1 MKKLKHL
8 FLILIALLS
17 CRAAMAQD
25 YFLDR
30 FYSDDGVDQIQFYY
44 NADNLLESYHSVST
58 LAARLT
64 TSSTRSITTSA
75 AM

>member
-1 MKKLKHL
+1 MQNLKHL
-8 FLILIALLS
+8 FLILFVLFS
-17 CRAAMAQD
+17 CRAAIAQD

-44 NADNLLESYHSVST
+44 NATTCWNPTILFPTPAEKLMTLST
-58 LAARLT
+58 HF
-64 TSSTRSITTSA
+64 ITTNA